1 MVGATVDQINFA
13 LLLLAALLSWFFPFE
28 LLLIA
33 YAFLGPLHYLTEISW
48 LHDRKYFTVRPYD
61 PWILTGMSLIT
72 LLFGAAVLSNSSEL
86 IWLLLLMA
94 FCMAFIHSWT
104 KRLVILLL
112 GGLCLLPFVGSVSSY
127 TMSVL
132 IPTVLHVFLFTA
144 LFMLLGAL
152 KNRAKLGYINTA
164 VFVGISGLLLI
175 IPSKSIVFPNFVAEY
190 YQYFEGIARVVSSA
204 FAIDAT
210 TTVIHLATFLSF
222 TYTYHYLNWF
232 SKTSI
237 IEWHKISR
245 SRAAVIVLLYIL
257 SVGIYVYDY
266 RVGLSVLLTL
276 SFLHVVLEFPLNFK
290 SAQGIYREISAR
302 SNLKVK

>member
-1 MVGATVDQINFA
+1 MLGVTVDQINFL
-13 LLLLAALLSWFFPFE
+13 LLLLAALLAWLFPFE

-48 LHDRKYFTVRPYD
+48 LHDRKYFTLRPFD
-61 PWILTGMSLIT
+61 PLILTGMSLIM
-72 LLFGAAVLSNSSEL
+72 LFFGAAVLLNSSEL
-86 IWLLLLMA
+86 IWLLLLAA
-94 FCMAFIHSWT
+94 FCMAFIYSWSN
-104 KRLVILLL
+104 RVILLLL

-164 VFVGISGLLLI
+164 AFVGFSGLLLI
-175 IPSKSIVFPNFVAEY
+175 MPSQSIVFPNFVAEY
-190 YQYFEGIARVVSSA
+190 YEYFEGIAQVVSSA
-204 FAIDAT
+204 FAADAT
-210 TTVIHLATFLSF
+210 TTVIHLAAFLSF

-232 SKTSI
+232 SKTSV
-237 IEWHKISR
+237 IEWHKISGN
-245 SRAAVIVLLYIL
+245 RAAVIVLLYVL
-257 SVGIYVYDY
+257 SVGIYLYDY
-266 RVGLSVLLTL
+266 RLGLSVLLSL

-290 SAQGIYREISAR
+290 SAQGIYREISTR
-302 SNLKVK
+302 PSQGVK